1 MRAQPYT
8 TLATPRPESA
18 NLSNM
23 TNTSNRNTTTE
34 APSGHA
40 KQVEYG
46 YGLLRQGRISDAA
59 ELGTRLATSHAVD
72 EHAMI
77 FAAEAALAD
86 GDTQAALERI
96 DRAIAVSGGNPF
108 LMLKKGELLK
118 SLRRRS
124 ELTSLAKEVAARA
137 DGNGRLLIQLG
148 VLYQRSNMHADAI
161 DAFGK
166 ARALL
171 GEQPA
176 LLYDMAVS
184 RFFSGDFEHA
194 ERDLDAVL
202 ADAPQWARALYLRAR
217 LRRQTPESNHVAEIE
232 RRLAAGF
239 RQVDDEVAALYAL
252 AKELEDL
259 GEYQK
264 SFSALASGAA
274 KKRSTLRY
282 DVTQECAAHQAIR
295 DAYTAEAM
303 AALTAGH
310 DEAGAIFIVGMPRS
324 GTTLTERM
332 LVQSGEVAAAGEP
345 KDFGN
350 LLASAAHKV
359 RGIEPALTP
368 TQATLRI
375 DFAALGRDYMRRMR
389 EIVDGSRWFVD
400 KQPVN
405 YRYCGAIATAL
416 PKARII
422 HLVRDPLDA
431 CYAVF
436 KTLFFNAYDFS
447 YELDEL
453 AEYYIA
459 YHRTMRHWH
468 DVMPG
473 RILDVRYEDLVTDAE
488 NQTRRI
494 YDWCGLEWSPEVMN
508 ASVEKIVFATAS
520 AAQVR
525 EPVHSRSIGSAGR
538 FRDQLAPLAAKLA
551 AAGIIDP
558 V

>member
-1 MRAQPYT
+1 
-8 TLATPRPESA
+8 
-18 NLSNM
+18 M
-23 TNTSNRNTTTE
+23 TIDQNPD
-34 APSGHA
+34 ALPLHA
-40 KQVEYG
+40 RIEHG
-46 YGLLRQGRISDAA
+46 YDLLRKGRIAEAA
-59 ELGTRLATSHAVD
+59 ELGAKLVTAPAAD
-72 EHAMI
+72 EHALV
-77 FAAEAALAD
+77 FAAEAGLAS
-86 GDTQAALERI
+86 GDAQAALERI
-96 DRAIAVSGGNPF
+96 DQAIVASGGNPF
-108 LMLKKGELLK
+108 LMLKKGTLLK
-118 SLRRRS
+118 SMRRRS
-124 ELTSLAKEVAARA
+124 EMVSVAKEVAARA

-148 VLYQRSNMHADAI
+148 ALYQGGNMHADAI
-161 DAFGK
+161 AAFGQ

-202 ADAPQWARALYLRAR
+202 AAAPQWARALYLRAR
-217 LRRQTPESNHVAEIE
+217 LRRQTPERNHVAEIE
-232 RRLAAGF
+232 RRLATGF
-239 RQVDDEVAALYAL
+239 RRVDDEVAALYAL
-252 AKELEDL
+252 AKEREDL
-259 GEYQK
+259 GEYEK
-264 SFSALASGAA
+264 SFSALAAGAA
-274 KKRSTLRY
+274 KKRGTLRY

-295 DAYTAEAM
+295 DAYTAETM
-303 AALTAGH
+303 SGLPAGH
-310 DEAGAIFIVGMPRS
+310 DDAGAIFIVGMPRS

-332 LVQSGEVAAAGEP
+332 LLQSGEVAAAGEP
-345 KDFGN
+345 KDFGH
-350 LLASAAHKV
+350 LLANAADKV
-359 RGIEPALTP
+359 RNIEPQLTP

-389 EIVDGSRWFVD
+389 EVVGGSRWFVD
-400 KQPVN
+400 KLPVN

-447 YELDEL
+447 YDLDEL

-468 DVMPG
+468 EVMPG

-488 NQTRRI
+488 NQSRRI
-494 YDWCGLEWSPEVMN
+494 YDWCGLDWSPEVMD
-508 ASVEKIVFATAS
+508 ASLEKIVFATAS

-538 FRDQLAPLAAKLA
+538 FQQQLAPLAAKLA
-551 AAGIIDP
+551 ATGIIDAA
-558 V
+558 